1 MNPKLVTLIPIDK
14 ISLDLEN
21 PRLGADLD
29 VIGSNERK
37 LQENLMKKD
46 SILPLAESFAERGWV
61 SDRLLIVY
69 EKEKKGSYIVLE
81 GNRRLLALK
90 LLANPASALI
100 EKEKYKSLSEKMK
113 EKITE
118 VPCVIYESREDAS
131 RLISNIHTKNDVKK
145 WDIYAQ
151 GKFYH
156 DQLMRSDSLD
166 NFLKKF
172 SLSKPA
178 ARKSIFLFL
187 IIDHIKKNRKLSIG
201 ATNIFERGSAVAS
214 TLEKLLFLNSNKFNI
229 EISTDFK
236 KLKITD
242 KKIFNKKLEKLI
254 PMLKDRKITTR
265 SYDSWTDKLAIT
277 KFIDTLSDTNP
288 EGDDVK
294 PENDDVKPARKSL
307 LADGYGITE
316 PKRIKFKKIYDVIN
330 NNKSITQKNLPVV
343 AIFYFILFEIVTY
356 AYLKE
361 KKVKNGKKGYYPLSE
376 MIKSLKKYANFKW
389 KEEFYSAATVL
400 NKTYNAE
407 KHDVNINIRRDDLVD
422 IIEKTASGL
431 SDMIDALNEPK
442 S

>member
-1 MNPKLVTLIPIDK
+1 M
-14 ISLDLEN
+14 
-21 PRLGADLD
+21 
-29 VIGSNERK
+29 RK
-37 LQENLMKKD
+37 T
-46 SILPLAESFAERGWV
+46 
-61 SDRLLIVY
+61 
-69 EKEKKGSYIVLE
+69 KKGSYIVLE

-118 VPCVIYESREDAS
+118 VPCVTYESREDAS
-131 RLISNIHTKNDVKK
+131 RLISNIHTKNDIRK

-156 DQLMRSDSLD
+156 DKLMKSDSLD
-166 NFLKKF
+166 NFLEEF
-172 SLSKPA
+172 SLRKRKKDA
-178 ARKSIFLFL
+178 KKSIFLFL

-254 PMLKDRKITTR
+254 PMLKEGVITTR
-265 SYDSWTDKLAIT
+265 SFDSWKDKLAIT

-288 EGDDVK
+288 ESDDVKPENDDVK

-330 NNKSITQKNLPVV
+330 NNKSITQKNLPIV

-361 KKVKNGKKGYYPLSE
+361 KKVKNETRGYYSLSQ
-376 MIKSLKKYANFKW
+376 MIKSLKKSGNFKW
-389 KEEFYSAATVL
+389 KKEFYSAATVL